1 MSAHLC
7 SLLVVAV
14 RSITVSFWLGE
25 HGLPEPIKEVTQA
38 HLLCWLGNILG
49 GGGVDLITNSLRSP
63 SYLGLPVTGS
73 LCRRVSTRISSP
85 FSSPWGHLR
94 LLDSPWDLQSPG
106 GSKVLSGLLWVI
118 FESIIPSH
126 S

>member
-25 HGLPEPIKEVTQA
+25 HGFPEPP
-38 HLLCWLGNILG
+38 LLVGTHSG
-49 GGGVDLITNSLRSP
+49 GGGRVDLITNSLRPP

-73 LCRRVSTRISSP
+73 LCRRVSTRMSPP
-85 FSSPWGHLR
+85 FSWGHLG

-118 FESIIPSH
+118 FESIIPGH